1 MVKLRRISSVIV
13 IFYLLTL
20 LIGGK
25 AYWHAAFSDQNEE
38 NIVQLDRFT
47 NQLSSQLDKYAYI
60 PQLLSKDSE
69 LIDALT
75 TPQNSAQ
82 INITNRYLQN
92 VNDII
97 GASDTYLL
105 DSAGTTIAS
114 NNWYSETSFVGR
126 NFAFR
131 PYFQQAINGN
141 RGQYFAL
148 GSTSGKRGFYY
159 AYPIIYAAERLGVIV
174 VKTDL
179 SDIEKN
185 WSSNTSYFIATDSD
199 GVIFMSSNDNWL
211 YRSLFSIPGAI
222 KNEIVEG
229 RRYLDK
235 EIESLGFYADHEGQ
249 LGQIEKSK
257 SVFFSDRYL
266 SAKRL
271 LQTQQLEIR
280 VLAPMVLV
288 FWQLFGFIVITTLVY
303 ALIFAIW
310 LLIRNRQIKQ
320 RQIAQIEAEAKQKL
334 EFQVMER
341 TAELQMEVDEREKT
355 EVMLRQTQEEL
366 IQAAKLAVLGQMSAS
381 ISHELNNPLAAMR
394 SFAENGKRFLQ
405 KGKPERTVENLT
417 RISALTDRMANI
429 SQQLKS
435 FARKTPSDELVVAQV
450 LPIII
455 SSLELMKP
463 QFKANQIQLSA
474 NIENEQLT
482 AKVNP
487 IQLEQVLINLQ
498 TNAMDEL
505 TSEALHS
512 PNTRQVI
519 VSMQETEQT
528 IQIHIDDSGHGLKLA
543 DKTKLFEPFY
553 TTKKNGLGLGLS
565 ISSQI
570 MQTMGGKLDYHPSEL
585 GGARFTVSLDKI
597 AIE

>member
-1 MVKLRRISSVIV
+1 
-13 IFYLLTL
+13 
-20 LIGGK
+20 
-25 AYWHAAFSDQNEE
+25 
-38 NIVQLDRFT
+38 
-47 NQLSSQLDKYAYI
+47 
-60 PQLLSKDSE
+60 
-69 LIDALT
+69 
-75 TPQNSAQ
+75 
-82 INITNRYLQN
+82 
-92 VNDII
+92 
-97 GASDTYLL
+97 
-105 DSAGTTIAS
+105 
-114 NNWYSETSFVGR
+114 
-126 NFAFR
+126 
-131 PYFQQAINGN
+131 
-141 RGQYFAL
+141 
-148 GSTSGKRGFYY
+148 
-159 AYPIIYAAERLGVIV
+159 
-174 VKTDL
+174 
-179 SDIEKN
+179 
-185 WSSNTSYFIATDSD
+185 
-199 GVIFMSSNDNWL
+199 
-211 YRSLFSIPGAI
+211 
-222 KNEIVEG
+222 
-229 RRYLDK
+229 
-235 EIESLGFYADHEGQ
+235 
-249 LGQIEKSK
+249 
-257 SVFFSDRYL
+257 
-266 SAKRL
+266 
-271 LQTQQLEIR
+271 
-280 VLAPMVLV
+280 
-288 FWQLFGFIVITTLVY
+288 
-303 ALIFAIW
+303 
-310 LLIRNRQIKQ
+310 
-320 RQIAQIEAEAKQKL
+320 
-334 EFQVMER
+334 
-341 TAELQMEVDEREKT
+341 
-355 EVMLRQTQEEL
+355 
-366 IQAAKLAVLGQMSAS
+366 
-381 ISHELNNPLAAMR
+381 MR